1 MNEDFIK
8 IIRDS
13 LEYNPLNGE
22 FKWKKRLS
30 HVAKERIRQIDA
42 GYE

>member
-13 LEYNPLNGE
+13 LEYNPLMENSNGRRDYLIE
-22 FKWKKRLS
+22 LIL
-30 HVAKERIRQIDA
+30 VM
-42 GYE
+42 

>member
-22 FKWKKRLS
+22 FKFKRSLC
-30 HVAKERIRQIDA
+30 IRK
-42 GYE
+42 

>member
-22 FKWKKRLS
+22 FKWKIGL
-30 HVAKERIRQIDA
+30 E
-42 GYE
+42 